1 MSLKLSNKLI
11 SEQSGMT
18 EGEVGTYL
26 TELQRQQDGSWLA
39 YFAAE
44 IGLRPEL
51 CANLS
56 PERTLLIPE
65 WLATHWLD
73 RDER

>member
-1 MSLKLSNKLI
+1 MSPKPSNKLI
-11 SEQSGMT
+11 SEQCDMT
-18 EGEVGTYL
+18 EAEVGTYL
-26 TELQRQQDGSWLA
+26 TELQQQHDGSWLA

-44 IGLRPEL
+44 IGRRPEL

-65 WLATHWLD
+65 WLARHWFD
-73 RDER
+73 RDKE